1 MKYFLTG
8 ERGIGKSYLIERIKP
23 LISTV
28 GFETRFEPEGMRL
41 YMHFFNGLSFL
52 IGNRVSGKMRICE
65 EGFKEAARHLGGL
78 EIPESTFLIMD
89 EIGFLEEDSPE
100 FQHAVIAS
108 IRRSKNCIC
117 VLRKGAFSFISSLKN
132 SMGIRSIEI
141 GLNNREELFN
151 RFEKE
156 IEKERAT
163 KPSPGGDEG
172 I

>member
-1 MKYFLTG
+1 MKFFITG
-8 ERGIGKSYLIERIKP
+8 ERNAGKSYLLERVKS
-23 LISTV
+23 LAKFT
-28 GFETRFEPEGMRL
+28 GFETRFDEDL
-41 YMHFFNGLSFL
+41 VNLSINFFNGNSFL
-52 IGNRVSGKMRICE
+52 IGCRDNGRLRIVE
-65 EGFKEAARHLGGL
+65 EGFASATRLLGTM
-78 EIPESTFLIMD
+78 EIPSDHILIMD